1 MQDKV
6 RQSVESSLRYFTIE
20 GEEPYLDSVVLH
32 SPLPT
37 IEETLTA
44 WKTLEGYVPHQIR
57 NLGISNTTL
66 SILRVVSEN
75 SNVKPSV
82 VQNRFHQE
90 TDFEVSLRKYCREEG
105 IVFQSFW
112 TLSANKPLYRSAP
125 VSEVAEKAGVPTAVA
140 YYSLVLGLDNLTILD
155 GTTSEEHMKDDLDGI
170 KTVGDWTEGDGKEVW
185 ASSLA
190 DFKKLIGEI
199 S

>member
-44 WKTLEGYVPHQIR
+44 WKTLEGYVPNKIR

-66 SILRVVSEN
+66 EILRAVHEKTS
-75 SNVKPSV
+75 VKPSV

-90 TDFEVSLRKYCREEG
+90 TAWEVALRAFCKENG

-125 VSEVAEKAGVPTAVA
+125 VKKVAESVGVPAAVA
-140 YYSLVLGLDNLTILD
+140 YYSLVLGLESLTILD
-155 GTTSEEHMKDDLDGI
+155 GTTTEEHMKDDLEGI
-170 KTVGDWTEGDGKEVW
+170 KTVGDWAEGDGKEAW
-185 ASSLA
+185 ASALTN
-190 DFKKLIGEI
+190 FKGLIGEA
-199 S
+199 